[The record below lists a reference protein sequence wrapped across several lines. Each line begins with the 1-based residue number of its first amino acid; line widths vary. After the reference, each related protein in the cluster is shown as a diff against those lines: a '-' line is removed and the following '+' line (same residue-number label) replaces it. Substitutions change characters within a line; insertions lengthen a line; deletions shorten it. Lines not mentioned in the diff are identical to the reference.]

1 MKIPSKQELQ
11 QIVFNHPSGIGFQ
24 DFVKLYKRCVP

>member
-11 QIVFNHPSGIGFQ
+11 QIGFNHLSDTGFQ